1 MTTSATTT
9 IADASAATA
18 GLPGVNC
25 LLMGPAGTGKTHAIG
40 TLVDAGIRV
49 FYIALEPGLESLL
62 GYWVDR
68 GLPVP
73 ENLHWHIVKAP
84 DASFTELLDSATKI
98 NTMSLEMLSKLSDTN
113 RSKYNQFRSLYEVLN
128 NFTDQRT
135 GKSFG
140 PADKFD
146 TDCAIVLDGLT
157 GVNTASMLSVVGG
170 KPVRSMPDWG
180 LAQQQV
186 ETLLGKLCNNMRC
199 HFVLLAHVEREKDE
213 VLGGIKLMVSTL
225 GQKLAPKLPAMFSDV
240 ILSVREG
247 DKWKW
252 DTANPMADLK
262 TRNLPVSQNIVPT
275 FKTIM
280 EKWRAR
286 DAAIRPSMQ
295 SSTPSA

>member
-1 MTTSATTT
+1 MTTTPAPAT
-9 IADASAATA
+9 APAPAA
-18 GLPGVNC
+18 GLPGFNC

-40 TLVDAGIRV
+40 TLVDAGIEV

-73 ENLHWHIVKAP
+73 PNLHWHTVKAP
-84 DASFTELLDSATKI
+84 DASFTELLDVATKI
-98 NTMSLEMLSKLSDTN
+98 NTMSLEMLSKLQDTN

-135 GKSFG
+135 GEAFG
-140 PADKFD
+140 PVDKFD
-146 TDCAIVLDGLT
+146 TTRAVAIDGLT
-157 GVNTASMLSVVGG
+157 GVNTASMLSVIGG

-186 ETLLGKLCNNMRC
+186 ETLLNKLCNNMRC
-199 HFVLLAHVEREKDE
+199 HFLLLAHVEREKDE

-225 GQKLAPKLPAMFSDV
+225 GNKLAPKIPALFSDV
-240 ILSVREG
+240 ILTVRQG
-247 DKWKW
+247 SKWNW

-262 TRNLPVSQNIVPT
+262 TRNLPVSQDIQPSFAQIV
-275 FKTIM
+275 K
-280 EKWRAR
+280 KWQAR
-286 DAAIRPSMQ
+286 DAAVRG
-295 SSTPSA
+295 TPSAPVAKS

>member
-1 MTTSATTT
+1 MTTTPTPV
-9 IADASAATA
+9 AAPA
-18 GLPGVNC
+18 PAPGLPGFNC

-40 TLVDAGIRV
+40 TLVDAGIEV

-73 ENLHWHIVKAP
+73 PNLHWHTVKAP
-84 DASFTELLDSATKI
+84 DASFTELLDVATKI
-98 NTMSLEMLSKLSDTN
+98 NTMSLEMLSKLQDTN

-135 GKSFG
+135 GEAFG
-140 PADKFD
+140 PVDKFD
-146 TDCAIVLDGLT
+146 TSRAVAIDGLT
-157 GVNTASMLSVVGG
+157 GVNTASMLSVIGG

-186 ETLLGKLCNNMRC
+186 ETLLNKLCNNMRC
-199 HFVLLAHVEREKDE
+199 HFLLLAHVEREKDE

-225 GQKLAPKLPAMFSDV
+225 GNKLAPKIPALFSDV
-240 ILSVREG
+240 ILTVRQG
-247 DKWKW
+247 TKWNW

-262 TRNLPVSQNIVPT
+262 TRNLPVSQDIQPSFAQIV
-275 FKTIM
+275 K
-280 EKWRAR
+280 KWQAR
-286 DAAIRPSMQ
+286 NAAVSGTP
-295 SSTPSA
+295 STPAVKS

>member
-1 MTTSATTT
+1 MTTTPAPV
-9 IADASAATA
+9 AAPAPAS
-18 GLPGVNC
+18 GLPGFNC

-40 TLVDAGIRV
+40 TLVDAGIEV

-73 ENLHWHIVKAP
+73 PNLHWHTVKAP
-84 DASFTELLDSATKI
+84 DASFTELLDVATKI
-98 NTMSLEMLSKLSDTN
+98 NTMSLEMLSKLQDTN

-135 GKSFG
+135 GEAFG
-140 PADKFD
+140 PVDKFD
-146 TDCAIVLDGLT
+146 TSRAVAIDGLT
-157 GVNTASMLSVVGG
+157 GVNTASMLSVIGG

-186 ETLLGKLCNNMRC
+186 ETLLNKLCNNMRC
-199 HFVLLAHVEREKDE
+199 HFLLLAHVEREKDE

-225 GQKLAPKLPAMFSDV
+225 GNKLAPKIPALFSDV
-240 ILSVREG
+240 ILTVRQG
-247 DKWKW
+247 SKWNW

-262 TRNLPVSQNIVPT
+262 TRNLPVSQDIQPSFAQIV
-275 FKTIM
+275 K
-280 EKWRAR
+280 KWQAR
-286 DAAIRPSMQ
+286 DAAVRGTP
-295 SSTPSA
+295 STPAVKS

>member
-1 MTTSATTT
+1 MTTTPAPV
-9 IADASAATA
+9 AAPA
-18 GLPGVNC
+18 HGLPGFNC

-40 TLVDAGIRV
+40 TLVDAGIEV

-73 ENLHWHIVKAP
+73 PNLHWHTVKAP
-84 DASFTELLDSATKI
+84 DASFTELLDVATKI
-98 NTMSLEMLSKLSDTN
+98 NTMSLEMLSKLQDTN

-135 GKSFG
+135 GEAFG
-140 PADKFD
+140 PVDKFD
-146 TDCAIVLDGLT
+146 TSRAVAIDGLT
-157 GVNTASMLSVVGG
+157 GVNTASMLSVIGG

-186 ETLLGKLCNNMRC
+186 ETLLNKLCNNMRC
-199 HFVLLAHVEREKDE
+199 HFLLLAHVEREKDE

-225 GQKLAPKLPAMFSDV
+225 GNKLAPKIPALFSDV
-240 ILSVREG
+240 ILTVRQG
-247 DKWKW
+247 AKWNW

-262 TRNLPVSQNIVPT
+262 TRNLPVSQDIQPSFAQIV
-275 FKTIM
+275 K
-280 EKWRAR
+280 KWQAR
-286 DAAIRPSMQ
+286 NAAVSG
-295 SSTPSA
+295 TPAAPAVKS

>member
-1 MTTSATTT
+1 MTTTPAPV
-9 IADASAATA
+9 AAPA
-18 GLPGVNC
+18 PGLPGFNC

-40 TLVDAGIRV
+40 TLVDAGIEV

-73 ENLHWHIVKAP
+73 PNLHWHTVKAP
-84 DASFTELLDSATKI
+84 DASFTELLDVATKI
-98 NTMSLEMLSKLSDTN
+98 NTMSLEMLSKLQDTN

-135 GKSFG
+135 GEAFG
-140 PADKFD
+140 PVDKFD
-146 TDCAIVLDGLT
+146 TSRAVAIDGLT
-157 GVNTASMLSVVGG
+157 GVNTASMLSVIGG

-186 ETLLGKLCNNMRC
+186 ETLLNKLCNNMRC
-199 HFVLLAHVEREKDE
+199 HFLLLAHVEREKDE

-225 GQKLAPKLPAMFSDV
+225 GNKLAPKIPALFSDV
-240 ILSVREG
+240 ILTVRQG
-247 DKWKW
+247 AKWNW

-262 TRNLPVSQNIVPT
+262 TRNLPVSQDIQPSFAQIV
-275 FKTIM
+275 K
-280 EKWRAR
+280 KWQAR
-286 DAAIRPSMQ
+286 NAAVSG
-295 SSTPSA
+295 TPSAPAMKS

>member
-1 MTTSATTT
+1 MTTTTT
-9 IADASAATA
+9 APATAPAPAA
-18 GLPGVNC
+18 GLPGFNC

-40 TLVDAGIRV
+40 TLVDAGIEV

-73 ENLHWHIVKAP
+73 PNLHWHTVKAP
-84 DASFTELLDSATKI
+84 DASFTELLDVATKI
-98 NTMSLEMLSKLSDTN
+98 NTMSLEMLSKLQDTN

-135 GKSFG
+135 GESFG
-140 PADKFD
+140 PVDKFD
-146 TDCAIVLDGLT
+146 TTRAVAIDGLT
-157 GVNTASMLSVVGG
+157 GVNTASMLSVIGG

-186 ETLLGKLCNNMRC
+186 ETLLNKLCNNMRC
-199 HFVLLAHVEREKDE
+199 HFLLLAHVEREKDE

-225 GQKLAPKLPAMFSDV
+225 GNKLAPKIPALFSDV
-240 ILSVREG
+240 ILTVRQG
-247 DKWKW
+247 SKWNW

-262 TRNLPVSQNIVPT
+262 TRNLPVSQDIQPSFAQIV
-275 FKTIM
+275 K
-280 EKWRAR
+280 KWQAR
-286 DAAIRPSMQ
+286 DAAVRG
-295 SSTPSA
+295 TPAAPVAKS

>member
-1 MTTSATTT
+1 VNAPVQTPA
-9 IADASAATA
+9 AATVA
-18 GLPGVNC
+18 GLPGLNV

-40 TLVDAGIRV
+40 TLVDAGVEV

-73 ENLHWHIVKAP
+73 ANLHWHIVKAP
-84 DASFTELLDSATKI
+84 DASFTELLDTATKV
-98 NTMSLEMLSKLSDTN
+98 NTMSLEMLSKIQDVN

-128 NFTDQRT
+128 NFVDQRT
-135 GKSFG
+135 GEVFG
-140 PADKFD
+140 SVDKFD
-146 TDCAIVLDGLT
+146 TGRAVVIDGLT
-157 GVNTASMLSVVGG
+157 GVNTASMLSVIGG

-186 ETLLGKLCNNMRC
+186 ETLLGKLTNNMRC

-225 GQKLAPKLPAMFSDV
+225 GQKLAPKIPAMFSDV
-240 ILSVREG
+240 ILCVREG
-247 DKWKW
+247 AKWKW

-262 TRNLPVSQNIVPT
+262 TRNLAVSQDLTPS
-275 FKTIM
+275 FKPII

-286 DAAIRPSMQ
+286 DAAIRPAAQ
-295 SSTPSA
+295 TLPQKG

>member
-1 MTTSATTT
+1 MTTTPAPV
-9 IADASAATA
+9 AATA
-18 GLPGVNC
+18 PAPGLPGFNC

-40 TLVDAGIRV
+40 TLVDAGIEV

-73 ENLHWHIVKAP
+73 PNLHWHTVKAP
-84 DASFTELLDSATKI
+84 DASFTELLDVATKI
-98 NTMSLEMLSKLSDTN
+98 NTMSLEMLSKLQDTN

-135 GKSFG
+135 GEAFG
-140 PADKFD
+140 PVDKFD
-146 TDCAIVLDGLT
+146 TTRAVAIDGLT
-157 GVNTASMLSVVGG
+157 GVNTASMLSVIGG

-186 ETLLGKLCNNMRC
+186 ETLLNKLCNNMRC
-199 HFVLLAHVEREKDE
+199 HFLLLAHVEREKDE

-225 GQKLAPKLPAMFSDV
+225 GNKLAPKIPALFSDV
-240 ILSVREG
+240 ILTVRQG
-247 DKWKW
+247 TKWNW

-262 TRNLPVSQNIVPT
+262 TRNLPVSQDIQPSFAQIV
-275 FKTIM
+275 K
-280 EKWRAR
+280 KWQAR
-286 DAAIRPSMQ
+286 NAAVSG
-295 SSTPSA
+295 TPSAPAVKS

>member
-1 MTTSATTT
+1 MTATTP
-9 IADASAATA
+9 APAPAVA
-18 GLPGVNC
+18 GLPGLNV

-40 TLVDAGIRV
+40 TLVDAGVEV

-68 GLPVP
+68 GLKVP
-73 ENLHWHIVKAP
+73 DNLHWHIVKAP
-84 DASFTELLDSATKI
+84 DASFTELLDTATKI
-98 NTMSLEMLSKLSDTN
+98 NTMSLEMLSKIQDTN

-135 GKSFG
+135 GQAFG
-140 PADKFD
+140 AVDKFD
-146 TDCAIVLDGLT
+146 TDRAVVIDGLT
-157 GVNTASMLSVVGG
+157 GVNNASMLSVIGG

-186 ETLLGKLCNNMRC
+186 ETLLGKLCNNTRA
-199 HFVLLAHVEREKDE
+199 HFILLAHVEREKDE

-225 GQKLAPKLPAMFSDV
+225 GQKLAPKIPAMFSDV
-240 ILSVREG
+240 ILCVREG
-247 DKWKW
+247 AKWKW

-262 TRNLPVSQNIVPT
+262 TRNLAVSQDLLPS
-275 FKTIM
+275 FKPII

-286 DAAIRPSMQ
+286 DAAIRP
-295 SSTPSA
+295 AG

>member
-1 MTTSATTT
+1 MTAPATTST
-9 IADASAATA
+9 ASPPI
-18 GLPGVNC
+18 GLPGLNV

-40 TLVDAGIRV
+40 TLVDAGVEV

-68 GLPVP
+68 GLKVP
-73 ENLHWHIVKAP
+73 DNLHWHIVKAP
-84 DASFTELLDSATKI
+84 DASFTELLDTATKI
-98 NTMSLEMLSKLSDTN
+98 NTMSLEMLSKIQDTN

-135 GKSFG
+135 GQAFG
-140 PADKFD
+140 AVDKFD
-146 TDCAIVLDGLT
+146 TDRAVVIDGLT
-157 GVNTASMLSVVGG
+157 GVNNASMLSVIGG

-186 ETLLGKLCNNMRC
+186 ETLLGKLCNNTRA
-199 HFVLLAHVEREKDE
+199 HFILLAHVEREKDE

-225 GQKLAPKLPAMFSDV
+225 GQKLAPKIPAMFSDV
-240 ILSVREG
+240 ILCVREG
-247 DKWKW
+247 AKWKW

-262 TRNLPVSQNIVPT
+262 TRNLAVSQDLLPS
-275 FKTIM
+275 FKPII

-286 DAAIRPSMQ
+286 DAAIRP
-295 SSTPSA
+295 AG

>member
-1 MTTSATTT
+1 MTTTSAP
-9 IADASAATA
+9 AAAAPAPAS
-18 GLPGVNC
+18 GLPGFNC

-40 TLVDAGIRV
+40 TLVDAGIEV

-73 ENLHWHIVKAP
+73 PNLHWHTVKAP
-84 DASFTELLDSATKI
+84 DASFTELLDVATKI
-98 NTMSLEMLSKLSDTN
+98 NTMSLEMLSKLQDTN

-135 GKSFG
+135 GEAFG
-140 PADKFD
+140 PVDKFD
-146 TDCAIVLDGLT
+146 TTRAVAIDGLT
-157 GVNTASMLSVVGG
+157 GVNTASMLSVIGG

-186 ETLLGKLCNNMRC
+186 ETLLNKLCNNMRC
-199 HFVLLAHVEREKDE
+199 HFLLLAHVEREKDE

-225 GQKLAPKLPAMFSDV
+225 GNKLAPKIPALFSDV
-240 ILSVREG
+240 ILTVRQG
-247 DKWKW
+247 SKWNW

-262 TRNLPVSQNIVPT
+262 TRNLPVSQDIQPSFAQIV
-275 FKTIM
+275 K
-280 EKWRAR
+280 KWQAR
-286 DAAIRPSMQ
+286 DAAVRGTP
-295 SSTPSA
+295 STPAVKS

>member
-1 MTTSATTT
+1 MTTTSAPVATP
-9 IADASAATA
+9 APAS
-18 GLPGVNC
+18 GLPGFNC

-40 TLVDAGIRV
+40 TLVDAGIEV

-73 ENLHWHIVKAP
+73 PNLHWHTVKAP
-84 DASFTELLDSATKI
+84 DASFTELLDVATKI
-98 NTMSLEMLSKLSDTN
+98 NTMSLEMLSKLQDTN

-135 GKSFG
+135 GEAFG
-140 PADKFD
+140 PVDKFD
-146 TDCAIVLDGLT
+146 TSRAVAIDGLT
-157 GVNTASMLSVVGG
+157 GVNTASMLSVIGG

-186 ETLLGKLCNNMRC
+186 ETLLNKLCNNMRC
-199 HFVLLAHVEREKDE
+199 HFLLLAHVEREKDE

-225 GQKLAPKLPAMFSDV
+225 GNKLAPKIPALFSDV
-240 ILSVREG
+240 ILTVRQG
-247 DKWKW
+247 SKWNW

-262 TRNLPVSQNIVPT
+262 TRNLPVSQDIQPSFAQIV
-275 FKTIM
+275 K
-280 EKWRAR
+280 KWQAR
-286 DAAIRPSMQ
+286 DAAVRGTP
-295 SSTPSA
+295 STPAVKS

>member
-1 MTTSATTT
+1 MTTTPAPV
-9 IADASAATA
+9 AAPA
-18 GLPGVNC
+18 PGLPGFNC

-40 TLVDAGIRV
+40 TLVDAGIEV

-73 ENLHWHIVKAP
+73 SNLHWHTVKAP
-84 DASFTELLDSATKI
+84 DASFTELLDVATKI
-98 NTMSLEMLSKLSDTN
+98 NTMSLEMLSKLQDTN

-135 GKSFG
+135 GEAFG
-140 PADKFD
+140 PVDKFD
-146 TDCAIVLDGLT
+146 TSRAVAIDGLT
-157 GVNTASMLSVVGG
+157 GVNTASMLSVIGG

-186 ETLLGKLCNNMRC
+186 ETLLNKLCNNMRC
-199 HFVLLAHVEREKDE
+199 HFLLLAHVEREKDE

-225 GQKLAPKLPAMFSDV
+225 GNKLAPKIPALFSDV
-240 ILSVREG
+240 ILTVRQG
-247 DKWKW
+247 TKWNW

-262 TRNLPVSQNIVPT
+262 TRNLPVSQDIQPSFAQIV
-275 FKTIM
+275 K
-280 EKWRAR
+280 KWQAR
-286 DAAIRPSMQ
+286 NAAVSGTTAAPAVKS
-295 SSTPSA
+295 